1 MLYILSGADDF
12 SLGQSLEEIKR
23 SLGDQAALATNTTT
37 LESQQV
43 TVDQL
48 RTVCESAPFLAE
60 RRLVI
65 IKGLLERFE
74 PKGRPSHQTK
84 AKKVSKQ
91 RDGHETL
98 GAYISTI
105 PDSTVLILI
114 ESGIKGNNPL
124 FKMLSGKA
132 VVKSFPLFKPAELRQ
147 WIEKRVAEQGG
158 SISTQAVTLLMRLV
172 GSNLWIMTS
181 EIDKLVLFASGRRIE
196 EEDVKAVVSYAQ
208 QVNIFAMVDAIVE
221 FKAGVAEKLMQQ
233 LLQRGA
239 TTAYLLVMLSRQ
251 IRMIVRAR
259 ELRSQ
264 RKSEAEIRNRL
275 GVTSEYVVR
284 KTLEQANR
292 YSLPR
297 LKQVYGQLLEADLS
311 IKTGKY
317 EGELVLNILVAE
329 LCQRRK
335 G

>member
-1 MLYILSGADDF
+1 
-12 SLGQSLEEIKR
+12 
-23 SLGDQAALATNTTT
+23 
-37 LESQQV
+37 
-43 TVDQL
+43 
-48 RTVCESAPFLAE
+48 
-60 RRLVI
+60 
-65 IKGLLERFE
+65 
-74 PKGRPSHQTK
+74 
-84 AKKVSKQ
+84 
-91 RDGHETL
+91 
-98 GAYISTI
+98 
-105 PDSTVLILI
+105 
-114 ESGIKGNNPL
+114 
-124 FKMLSGKA
+124 
-132 VVKSFPLFKPAELRQ
+132 
-147 WIEKRVAEQGG
+147 
-158 SISTQAVTLLMRLV
+158 
-172 GSNLWIMTS
+172 
-181 EIDKLVLFASGRRIE
+181 
-196 EEDVKAVVSYAQ
+196 
-208 QVNIFAMVDAIVE
+208 
-221 FKAGVAEKLMQQ
+221 MQQ